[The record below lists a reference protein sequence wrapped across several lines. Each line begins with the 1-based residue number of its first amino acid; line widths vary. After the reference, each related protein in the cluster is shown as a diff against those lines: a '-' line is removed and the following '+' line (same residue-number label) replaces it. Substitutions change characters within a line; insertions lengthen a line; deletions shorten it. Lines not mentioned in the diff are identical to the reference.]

1 MYLYMYICKQ
11 DKNVWGGSRHSS
23 GRRGM
28 DWQRGEKGLETLVS
42 PSVNKTSVLLEK
54 LILR

>member
-1 MYLYMYICKQ
+1 MYICKQ